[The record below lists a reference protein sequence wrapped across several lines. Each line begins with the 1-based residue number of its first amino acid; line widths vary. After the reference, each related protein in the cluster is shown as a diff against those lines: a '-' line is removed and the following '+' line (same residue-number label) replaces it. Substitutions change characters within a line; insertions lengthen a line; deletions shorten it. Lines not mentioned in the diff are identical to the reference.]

1 MDIESLTSTPGMQAL
16 MQGSQFDT
24 LLNSMNF
31 TGKKNIEFV
40 NMQTHQ

>member
-1 MDIESLTSTPGMQAL
+1 MDIESLASTPGMQAL

-31 TGKKNIEFV
+31 KCLKKMRFL